1 MALLQILHHA
11 DLLALIPYLAPLLQ
25 QAAVVERQAH
35 RLLLQVVEMVV
46 LVAVERTLPVQ
57 PEQVPVT
64 PQALHRLKAATA
76 AQALLVRRFAAL
88 AAAAHLL
95 LEPMAEQVPAMV
107 ETVLRLLSPVRL

>member
-1 MALLQILHHA
+1 MILY
-11 DLLALIPYLAPLLQ
+11 LALSLQ
-25 QAAVVERQAH
+25 QAAAVERQAH
-35 RLLLQVVEMVV
+35 RPLLRVVEMVV